1 MKRLTFTDFDSLY
14 VPRLSPDAMESG
26 GRIDNPHTC
35 ILDDSVR
42 CLTCAVIDVLG
53 EDMRDA
59 ALEIVAAIVEGRP
72 AVAGKP

>member
-1 MKRLTFTDFDSLY
+1 VSWVTDFDSLY
-14 VPRLSPDAMESG
+14 VPRLGPTAK
-26 GRIDNPHTC
+26 RIDNPHTC

-72 AVAGKP
+72 AVGQTT